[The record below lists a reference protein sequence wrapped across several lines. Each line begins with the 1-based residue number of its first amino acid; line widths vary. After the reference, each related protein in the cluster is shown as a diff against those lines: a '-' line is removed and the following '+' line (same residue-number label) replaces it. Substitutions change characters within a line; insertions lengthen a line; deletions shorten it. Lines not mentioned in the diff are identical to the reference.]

1 MSTNFASLGI
11 AVESSQAAKAA
22 DDLDKLV
29 DSAEGAQK
37 AIDGLGKTGEG
48 LANTGKKVSLAEAD
62 VAQSIDKSTAA
73 RDRQAGASR
82 KATDSAVA
90 EISVISQLDKAM
102 TGNISSMESLVQAEG
117 LLERARKGGLVTIE
131 EQAKYQDQL
140 GKAYDKIEKAE
151 AKELAQKQK
160 LIEAEN
166 RQIEALK
173 RTVNGIDPVTA
184 KLAKL
189 EAQEKALNDL
199 HKSGQIDADR
209 YNEALAK
216 IGKDRA
222 GLTEA
227 AGAFDK
233 LKLGTRQAQ
242 ENVMQLANAIQAGDL
257 GSGARAIAQ
266 LGAGAG
272 ESAKSL
278 AGMLLPAGLLVAV
291 IGSLGYAYFDA
302 MKQAREFN
310 SAINGG
316 TNGAGQT
323 IASLKDMADGAGR
336 VTGNLSGA
344 REAVVSLASGAATSG
359 TQMRNL
365 AEAAAA
371 VSEVTGQGAGE
382 LAKSFATAGDTAT
395 EAASK
400 ISSQYGLITLEQ
412 YQVIKGLDDQGDSQR
427 ALDVLSEDLNQ
438 AALTRLKTYRESL
451 SDVERDWDK
460 IKNAIKGAYA
470 EVRSEIFPDLAK
482 QIEITQRVLDTR
494 KGGGVAGAISNGLSS
509 LNTALGLGTG
519 EHDDSTEALEK
530 KLAELKSRLAASS
543 AQTAAIG
550 EATDANQ
557 KAIKAQRELDAQL
570 DNVSPLNKRK
580 AGLEKLNDQFKALY
594 ENAEKT
600 GQKSPL
606 LDGVSYDGG
615 KFSGGAYDTL
625 LKGLEDKNKDPKTAG
640 AQVDLTSFNDAKN
653 DLAAITASYKNY
665 QKELD
670 AAQKAGLVSQA
681 DYLLRRE
688 ALIGNERDQVTA
700 AYEAEIAALEA
711 AKGKKTTTAA
721 QSIQLDQKI
730 ADARAGMLKAQKD
743 ADSQL
748 TVIATNEKGRLEQL
762 TAASE
767 AYVNQ
772 LERQRAALEAAGSR
786 AANGLGLG
794 DRQAALQASL
804 DATTDKFNDERAK
817 LLDRRKTAP
826 DKYSQEDYMRDLAS
840 LEDAERKYRDTVVDN
855 YDKMSEAQGDW
866 RSGASSAFQNY
877 LQSANDVAGQTKSL
891 FTSAFSS
898 MEDAIANF
906 ALTGKLSFSDFAKSV
921 LADMAKIAAR
931 QAASQGLSALF
942 GIASSALSAYLGGG
956 GGNGLAAGS
965 AGAASSNLG
974 ASSAGYSSTYFPQA
988 LGGAWSRGVQ
998 MFADGGAFTN
1008 SVVSKPTAFGMA
1020 NGKTGVMGEAGDE
1033 AIMPLTRTA
1042 GGALGVRAI
1051 GGGGGS
1057 SNNQV
1062 VIQQSFSVPDGQ
1074 GNPSDAD
1081 SQAVAQAYAKSAK
1094 QGAQEQIAR
1103 DLRPGGQ
1110 IWAAINNRS

>member
-37 AIDGLGKTGEG
+37 AIDDLGKTGEG
-48 LANTGKKVSLAEAD
+48 LANTGKKVSQAEAD

-140 GKAYDKIEKAE
+140 GKAYDKIEKVE
-151 AKELAQKQK
+151 AKELVQKQK

-199 HKSGQIDADR
+199 HKTGQIDADR

-257 GSGARAIAQ
+257 GSGARALAQ

-278 AGMLLPAGLLVAV
+278 AGMLIPAGLLVAV

-310 SAINGG
+310 AAINGG

-382 LAKSFATAGDTAT
+382 LAKSFATAGETAT
-395 EAASK
+395 EAAGK
-400 ISSQYGLITLEQ
+400 ISSQYGLLTLEQ

-427 ALDVLSEDLNQ
+427 ALDVLSEDLNR

-451 SDVERDWDK
+451 SDVERDWDN
-460 IKNAIKGAYA
+460 IKTAIKGAYA

-530 KLAELKSRLAASS
+530 KLAGLKARQAASS
-543 AQTAAIG
+543 NLAIATG
-550 EATDANQ
+550 ENTDANQ
-557 KAIKAQRELDAQL
+557 KAIEAQRALDAQL
-570 DNVSPLNKRK
+570 DNVNPLAKRQ
-580 AGLEKLNDQFKALY
+580 AGLKKLNDQFGALY

-606 LDGVSYDGG
+606 LDGVSFDGN

-625 LKGLEDKNKDPKTAG
+625 LKGLQDKNKDPKAAG
-640 AQVDLTSFNDAKN
+640 TQADLSSFNNAKN
-653 DLAAITASYKNY
+653 DLAAITDTYKNY
-665 QKELD
+665 QKELE
-670 AAQKAGLVSQA
+670 AAQKAGLLSEA
-681 DYLLRRE
+681 DYLLRRQ
-688 ALIGNERDQVTA
+688 ALIGNQLDQTTA

-711 AKGKKTTTAA
+711 AKGKKSTSAA

-730 ADARAGMLKAQKD
+730 ADARAGMVKAQKD

-748 TVIATNEKGRLEQL
+748 EVLATNETGRLAKQERAIS
-762 TAASE
+762 T
-767 AYVNQ
+767 YVQ
-772 LERQRAALEAAGSR
+772 ALGQQQRALELAGQR
-786 AANGLGLG
+786 AVLGVGQG
-794 DRQAALQASL
+794 DRQNALSGELNSQQ
-804 DATTDKFNDERAK
+804 
-817 LLDRRKTAP
+817 DRFA
-826 DKYSQEDYMRDLAS
+826 QQS
-840 LEDAERKYRDTVVDN
+840 LELANQKSDPSRN
-855 YDKMSEAQGDW
+855 MSEEEFKRKSQALADANKAATDQIRQNYADVENAQGDW
-866 RSGASSAFQNY
+866 TKGATAAWDNY
-877 LQSANDVAGQTKSL
+877 LDSARNIAGQTKSL
-891 FTSAFSS
+891 FGNAFSS
-898 MEDAIANF
+898 MEDSLVSFAISGKASF
-906 ALTGKLSFSDFAKSV
+906 ADFTKSI
-921 LADMAKIAAR
+921 LADMARIATR
-931 QAASQGLSALF
+931 Q
-942 GIASSALSAYLGGG
+942 ASSALLGSLVGAAASYFGGSAAG

-974 ASSAGYSSTYFPQA
+974 ASAAGYSNTYFPQA
-988 LGGAWSRGVQ
+988 NGGAWSGGVQ
-998 MFADGGAFTN
+998 LFADGGAFTN
-1008 SVVSKPTAFGMA
+1008 SIVSKPTAFGMA
-1020 NGKTGVMGEAGDE
+1020 NGKTGVMGEAGEE
-1033 AIMPLTRTA
+1033 AIMPLTRTSS
-1042 GGALGVRAI
+1042 GKLGVMAM
-1051 GGGGGS
+1051 GGS
-1057 SNNQV
+1057 GSGGTQINV
-1062 VIQQSFSVPDGQ
+1062 EVHIDGDGNASSTADAPGYDLFGKELATFVEQKYQELRSKDMRQ
-1074 GNPSDAD
+1074 GG
-1081 SQAVAQAYAKSAK
+1081 V
-1094 QGAQEQIAR
+1094 
-1103 DLRPGGQ
+1103 
-1110 IWAAINNRS
+1110 INNAIKGR

>member
-1 MSTNFASLGI
+1 MSTNFATLGI

-37 AIDGLGKTGEG
+37 AIDDLGKTGEG
-48 LANTGKKVSLAEAD
+48 LANTGKKVSQAETD
-62 VAQSIDKSTAA
+62 VAQSIDKSTTA

-82 KATDSAVA
+82 KAADSAVA

-102 TGNISSMESLVQAEG
+102 TGNIDSIESLVKAEG

-184 KLAKL
+184 KLTKL

-199 HKSGQIDADR
+199 HKTGQIYAER

-222 GLTEA
+222 GLTET

-242 ENVMQLANAIQAGDL
+242 ENVMQLVNAIQAGDL

-278 AGMLLPAGLLVAV
+278 AGMLIPAGLLVAV

-310 SAINGG
+310 AAINGG

-336 VTGNLSGA
+336 VTGNLTGA

-395 EAASK
+395 EAAGK
-400 ISSQYGLITLEQ
+400 ISSQYGLLTLEQ
-412 YQVIKGLDDQGDSQR
+412 YHVIKGLDDQGDSQR

-451 SDVERDWDK
+451 SDVERDWDN
-460 IKNAIKGAYA
+460 IKTAIKGAYA

-530 KLAELKSRLAASS
+530 KLAGLKSRIAGSA
-543 AQTAAIG
+543 AQTAATG

-557 KAIKAQRELDAQL
+557 KAIEAQKALDAQL
-570 DNVSPLNKRK
+570 DNINPLNKRK
-580 AGLEKLNDQFKALY
+580 AGLDKLNLQFKALY
-594 ENAEKT
+594 ENAEKA

-606 LDGVSYDGG
+606 LDGVSFDGS

-625 LKGLEDKNKDPKTAG
+625 LKGLQDKNKDPKAAG
-640 AQVDLTSFNDAKN
+640 TQVDLTSFNDAKN
-653 DLAAITASYKNY
+653 NLAAIAADYKNY

-670 AAQKAGLVSQA
+670 AAQKAGLISEA
-681 DYLLRRE
+681 DYLLRRQ

-700 AYEAEIAALEA
+700 AYESEISALEA
-711 AKGKKTTTAA
+711 AKGKKTTSAA

-730 ADARAGMLKAQKD
+730 ADARAGMVKAQKD

-748 TVIATNEKGRLEQL
+748 EVLATNETGRLAKQER
-762 TAASE
+762 AISS
-767 AYVNQ
+767 YVQ
-772 LERQRAALEAAGSR
+772 ALGQQQRALELAGQR
-786 AANGLGLG
+786 AVLGVGQG
-794 DRQAALQASL
+794 DRQNELNGQLNSQQ
-804 DATTDKFNDERAK
+804 
-817 LLDRRKTAP
+817 DRFA
-826 DKYSQEDYMRDLAS
+826 QQS
-840 LEDAERKYRDTVVDN
+840 LELENQRSDPSR
-855 YDKMSEAQGDW
+855 KMSDEEFTRKSQALADANKKATDQIRQNYADVGSAQGDW
-866 RSGASSAFQNY
+866 TNGATAAWQNY
-877 LQSANDVAGQTKSL
+877 LDSAQNVAGQTKSL
-891 FTSAFSS
+891 FGNAFSS
-898 MEDAIANF
+898 MEDAVVNF
-906 ALTGKLSFSDFAKSV
+906 AMTGKLSFADFTKSI
-921 LADMAKIAAR
+921 LADMARIATR
-931 QAASQGLSALF
+931 Q
-942 GIASSALSAYLGGG
+942 ASSALLGSLVGAAASYLGGSAAG
-956 GGNGLAAGS
+956 GGNGMAAGS
-965 AGAASSNLG
+965 AGATSSNLG
-974 ASSAGYSSTYFPQA
+974 ASQAGYTGMYAQA
-988 LGGAWSRGVQ
+988 MGGAWSGGVQ

-1008 SVVSKPTAFGMA
+1008 SIVSKPTAFGMA
-1020 NGKTGVMGEAGDE
+1020 NGKTGIMGEAGEE
-1033 AIMPLTRTA
+1033 AIMPLTRTSSGKLGVMAMGGGAA
-1042 GGALGVRAI
+1042 GGTQINVEVRIDGDGNASSSSDDPGYDLFGKELATFVEQKYQELRTKDMRQGGVINKAI
-1051 GGGGGS
+1051 KG
-1057 SNNQV
+1057 
-1062 VIQQSFSVPDGQ
+1062 
-1074 GNPSDAD
+1074 
-1081 SQAVAQAYAKSAK
+1081 
-1094 QGAQEQIAR
+1094 R
-1103 DLRPGGQ
+1103 
-1110 IWAAINNRS
+1110 

>member
-1 MSTNFASLGI
+1 MSTNFATLGI
-11 AVESSQAAKAA
+11 SVESSQAAKAA

-37 AIDGLGKTGEG
+37 AIDDLGKTGEG
-48 LANTGKKVSLAEAD
+48 LANTGKKVSQAETD

-82 KATDSAVA
+82 KAADSAVA

-102 TGNISSMESLVQAEG
+102 TSNIDSMESLVQAEG

-160 LIEAEN
+160 LIDAEE
-166 RQIEALK
+166 RRIDSLK
-173 RTVNGIDPVTA
+173 RTVNGIDPLVA

-199 HKSGQIDADR
+199 YKAGGIDADAYAER
-209 YNEALAK
+209 LAK
-216 IGKDRA
+216 IGKDRS
-222 GLTEA
+222 GITDTTS
-227 AGAFDK
+227 AFDK

-242 ENVMQLANAIQAGDL
+242 ENVMQLANALQSGDL

-278 AGMLLPAGLLVAV
+278 AGMLISAGLLVAV

-310 SAINGG
+310 AAINGG

-323 IASLKDMADGAGR
+323 IASLKEMADGAGR
-336 VTGNLSGA
+336 ITGNMSGA

-359 TQMRNL
+359 AQMRNL

-382 LAKSFATAGDTAT
+382 LAKSFATAGETAT
-395 EAASK
+395 EAAGK
-400 ISSQYGLITLEQ
+400 ISSQYGLLTLEQ

-460 IKNAIKGAYA
+460 IKTAIKGAYA

-530 KLAELKSRLAASS
+530 KLAGLKSRLSAST
-543 AQTAAIG
+543 AQTAATG

-557 KAIKAQRELDAQL
+557 KAIEAQRALDAQL
-570 DNVSPLNKRK
+570 DNVNPLAKRQ
-580 AGLEKLNDQFKALY
+580 AGLKKLNDQFRALY

-606 LDGVSYDGG
+606 LDGVSFDGA

-625 LKGLEDKNKDPKTAG
+625 LKGLETKNKDPKAAG
-640 AQVDLTSFNDAKN
+640 SQVDLTGFNNAKN
-653 DLAAITASYKNY
+653 NLAAIAADYKNY

-670 AAQKAGLVSQA
+670 AAQKAGLIDET
-681 DYLLRRE
+681 DYLVRRQ

-700 AYEAEIAALEA
+700 AYESEIAALEA
-711 AKGKKTTTAA
+711 AKGKKTTSAA

-730 ADARAGMLKAQKD
+730 ADARAGMVKAQKD

-748 TVIATNEKGRLEQL
+748 EVLATNETGRLAKQER
-762 TAASE
+762 AISS
-767 AYVNQ
+767 YVQ
-772 LERQRAALEAAGSR
+772 ALGQQQKALELAGQRAV
-786 AANGLGLG
+786 LGVGQG
-794 DRQAALQASL
+794 DRQSALNGQLNSQQ
-804 DATTDKFNDERAK
+804 
-817 LLDRRKTAP
+817 DRFA
-826 DKYSQEDYMRDLAS
+826 QQS
-840 LEDAERKYRDTVVDN
+840 LELENQRSDPSR
-855 YDKMSEAQGDW
+855 KMSDEEFTRKSQALADANKKATDQIRQNYADVESAQGDW
-866 RSGASSAFQNY
+866 TNGATAAWQNY
-877 LQSANDVAGQTKSL
+877 LDSAQDVAGQTKSL
-891 FTSAFSS
+891 FGNAFSS
-898 MEDAIANF
+898 MEDAVVNF
-906 ALTGKLSFSDFAKSV
+906 AMTGKMSFADFTKSI
-921 LADMAKIAAR
+921 LADMARIATR
-931 QAASQGLSALF
+931 Q
-942 GIASSALSAYLGGG
+942 ASSALLGSLVGAAASYFGGSAAG
-956 GGNGLAAGS
+956 GGNGMAAGS
-965 AGAASSNLG
+965 AGATSSNLG
-974 ASSAGYSSTYFPQA
+974 ASQAGYTGMYAQA
-988 LGGAWSRGVQ
+988 MGGAWSGGVQ

-1020 NGKTGVMGEAGDE
+1020 NGKTGIMGEAGEE
-1033 AIMPLTRTA
+1033 AIMPLTRTTS
-1042 GGALGVRAI
+1042 GKLGVMSM
-1051 GGGGGS
+1051 GGGGAGS
-1057 SNNQV
+1057 TQINVEVHIDGDGNASSSSDDPGYDLFGKELATFVEQKYQELRTKDMRQGG
-1062 VIQQSFSVPDGQ
+1062 VI
-1074 GNPSDAD
+1074 N
-1081 SQAVAQAYAKSAK
+1081 K
-1094 QGAQEQIAR
+1094 
-1103 DLRPGGQ
+1103 
-1110 IWAAINNRS
+1110 AIKGR

>member
-37 AIDGLGKTGEG
+37 AIDDLGKTGEG
-48 LANTGKKVSLAEAD
+48 LANTGKKVSQAEAD

-151 AKELAQKQK
+151 AKELVQKQK

-199 HKSGQIDADR
+199 HKTGQIDADR

-257 GSGARAIAQ
+257 ASGARAIAQ

-278 AGMLLPAGLLVAV
+278 AGMLIPAGLLVAV

-310 SAINGG
+310 AAINGG

-323 IASLKDMADGAGR
+323 IDSLKDVADGAGR

-382 LAKSFATAGDTAT
+382 LAKSFATAGETAT
-395 EAASK
+395 EAAGK
-400 ISSQYGLITLEQ
+400 ISSQYGLLTLEQ

-427 ALDVLSEDLNQ
+427 ALDVLSEDLNR

-451 SDVERDWDK
+451 SDVERDWDN
-460 IKNAIKGAYA
+460 IKTAIKGAYA

-530 KLAELKSRLAASS
+530 KLAGLKARQAASS
-543 AQTAAIG
+543 NLAIATG
-550 EATDANQ
+550 ENTDANQ
-557 KAIKAQRELDAQL
+557 KAIEAQRALDAQL
-570 DNVSPLNKRK
+570 DNVNPLAKRQ
-580 AGLEKLNDQFKALY
+580 AGLKKLNDQFSALY

-606 LDGVSYDGG
+606 LDGVSFDGN

-625 LKGLEDKNKDPKTAG
+625 LKGLQDKNKDPKAAG
-640 AQVDLTSFNDAKN
+640 TQVDLSSFNNAKN
-653 DLAAITASYKNY
+653 DLAAITDTYKNY
-665 QKELD
+665 QKELE
-670 AAQKAGLVSQA
+670 AAQKAGLLSEA
-681 DYLLRRE
+681 DYLLRRQ
-688 ALIGNERDQVTA
+688 ALIGNQLDQTTA

-711 AKGKKTTTAA
+711 SKGKKTTSAA

-730 ADARAGMLKAQKD
+730 ADARAGMVKAQKD

-748 TVIATNEKGRLEQL
+748 EVLATNEAGRLAKQER
-762 TAASE
+762 AISS
-767 AYVNQ
+767 YVQ
-772 LERQRAALEAAGSR
+772 ALGQQQRALELAGQR
-786 AANGLGLG
+786 AVLGVGQG
-794 DRQAALQASL
+794 DRQNALSGELNSQQDRFAQQALELENQRSDPSRNMSDEEFTRKSQAL
-804 DATTDKFNDERAK
+804 ADANKKATDQIR
-817 LLDRRKTAP
+817 
-826 DKYSQEDYMRDLAS
+826 Q
-840 LEDAERKYRDTVVDN
+840 N
-855 YDKMSEAQGDW
+855 YADVEAAQGDW
-866 RSGASSAFQNY
+866 TKGVTAAWENY
-877 LQSANDVAGQTKSL
+877 LDSAQNIAGQTKSL
-891 FTSAFSS
+891 FGNAFSS
-898 MEDAIANF
+898 MEDSLVNF
-906 ALTGKLSFSDFAKSV
+906 AITGKASFADFTKSI
-921 LADMAKIAAR
+921 LADMARIATR
-931 QAASQGLSALF
+931 Q
-942 GIASSALSAYLGGG
+942 ASSALLGSLVGAAASYFGGSAAG

-974 ASSAGYSSTYFPQA
+974 ASAAGYSNTYFPQA
-988 LGGAWSRGVQ
+988 NGGAWSGGVQ
-998 MFADGGAFTN
+998 LFADGGAFTN
-1008 SVVSKPTAFGMA
+1008 SIVSKPTAFGMA
-1020 NGKTGVMGEAGDE
+1020 NGKTGVMGEAGEE
-1033 AIMPLTRTA
+1033 AIMPLTRTSS
-1042 GGALGVRAI
+1042 GKLGVMAM
-1051 GGGGGS
+1051 GGGGAGGTQINVEVHIDGEGNAS
-1057 SNNQV
+1057 STADAPGYDLFGKELATFVEQKY
-1062 VIQQSFSVPDGQ
+1062 QELRSRDMRQ
-1074 GNPSDAD
+1074 GG
-1081 SQAVAQAYAKSAK
+1081 V
-1094 QGAQEQIAR
+1094 
-1103 DLRPGGQ
+1103 
-1110 IWAAINNRS
+1110 INNAIKGR

>member
-37 AIDGLGKTGEG
+37 AIDDLGKTGEG
-48 LANTGKKVSLAEAD
+48 LANTGKKVSQAEAD

-73 RDRQAGASR
+73 RDRQAGASQR
-82 KATDSAVA
+82 TGVTATA
-90 EISVISQLDKAM
+90 EIAVIKQLQSAM
-102 TGNISSMESLVQAEG
+102 EGNLGSIEQIIQAEG
-117 LLERARKGGLVTIE
+117 SLERARKTGMVEGADQV
-131 EQAKYQDQL
+131 KYQE
-140 GKAYDKIEKAE
+140 KITAAYDKLEKAE
-151 AKELAQKQK
+151 AKELAQKQR
-160 LIEAEN
+160 LIEAEG
-166 RQIEALK
+166 RRIEALK

-189 EAQEKALNDL
+189 EERERALNEL
-199 HKSGQIDADR
+199 HRIGEKDATE
-209 YNEALAK
+209 YNEALAR

-227 AGAFDK
+227 NSAFDK

-242 ENVMQLANAIQAGDL
+242 ENVMQLANALQSGDL

-272 ESAKSL
+272 ASAKSM
-278 AGMLLPAGLLVAV
+278 ASMLIPAGLLVAV

-310 SAINGG
+310 AAINGG

-336 VTGNLSGA
+336 ITGNMSGA

-382 LAKSFATAGDTAT
+382 LAKSFATAGETAT
-395 EAASK
+395 EAAGK
-400 ISSQYGLITLEQ
+400 ISSQFGLLTLEQ

-438 AALTRLKTYRESL
+438 AALQRLKSYRESL
-451 SDVERDWDK
+451 SDVERDWDN
-460 IKNAIKGAYA
+460 IKTAIKGAYA

-530 KLAELKSRLAASS
+530 KLAGLKSRLAASS
-543 AQTAAIG
+543 AQTAATG
-550 EATDANQ
+550 EVTDANQ
-557 KAIKAQRELDAQL
+557 KAIEAQKALDAQL
-570 DNVSPLNKRK
+570 DNVNPLAKRQ
-580 AGLEKLNDQFKALY
+580 AGLKKLNDQFKALY

-606 LDGVSYDGG
+606 LNGVNFDGS

-640 AQVDLTSFNDAKN
+640 TQVDLTGFNDAKN
-653 DLAAITASYKNY
+653 NFASIAADYKNY
-665 QKELD
+665 QKELE
-670 AAQKAGLVSQA
+670 AAQKAGLLSEA
-681 DYLLRRE
+681 DYLQRRQ

-711 AKGKKTTTAA
+711 AKGKKTTSAA

-730 ADARAGMLKAQKD
+730 ADARAGMVKAQKD

-748 TVIATNEKGRLEQL
+748 EVLATNETGRLAKQERAIS
-762 TAASE
+762 T
-767 AYVNQ
+767 YVQ
-772 LERQRAALEAAGSR
+772 ALGQQQRALELAGQR
-786 AANGLGLG
+786 AVIGVGQG
-794 DRQAALQASL
+794 DRQNALSGELNSQQ
-804 DATTDKFNDERAK
+804 
-817 LLDRRKTAP
+817 DRFA
-826 DKYSQEDYMRDLAS
+826 QQS
-840 LEDAERKYRDTVVDN
+840 LELANQKSDPSRN
-855 YDKMSEAQGDW
+855 MSEEEFKRKSQALADANKAATDQIRQNYADVENAQGDW
-866 RSGASSAFQNY
+866 TKGATAAWDNY
-877 LQSANDVAGQTKSL
+877 LDSARNIAGQTKSL
-891 FTSAFSS
+891 FGNAFSS
-898 MEDAIANF
+898 MEDAVVNF
-906 ALTGKLSFSDFAKSV
+906 AVTGKASFSDFAKSI
-921 LADMAKIAAR
+921 LADMARIATR
-931 QAASQGLSALF
+931 Q
-942 GIASSALSAYLGGG
+942 ASSALLSSLVGSAASYLGGSAA

-965 AGAASSNLG
+965 AGAGSSNLG
-974 ASSAGYSSTYFPQA
+974 ASAGGYSGSYFPQA
-988 LGGAWSRGVQ
+988 LGGAWSGGVQ

-1008 SVVSKPTAFGMA
+1008 SIVSKPTAFGMA
-1020 NGKTGVMGEAGDE
+1020 NGKTGVMGEAGEE
-1033 AIMPLTRTA
+1033 AIMPLTRTSS
-1042 GGALGVRAI
+1042 GKLGVMAM
-1051 GGGGGS
+1051 GGGGAGATQINVEVHIDGEGNAS
-1057 SNNQV
+1057 SSADAPGYDLFGKELATFVEQKY
-1062 VIQQSFSVPDGQ
+1062 QQMRNKDMGQ
-1074 GNPSDAD
+1074 GGVISN
-1081 SQAVAQAYAKSAK
+1081 
-1094 QGAQEQIAR
+1094 
-1103 DLRPGGQ
+1103 
-1110 IWAAINNRS
+1110 AIKGR

>member
-37 AIDGLGKTGEG
+37 AIDELGKTGEG
-48 LANTGKKVSLAEAD
+48 LANTGKKVSQAEAD
-62 VAQSIDKSTAA
+62 VAQSIDKSTVA

-166 RQIEALK
+166 RQIEAMK

-189 EAQEKALNDL
+189 EAQEKTLNDL
-199 HKSGQIDADR
+199 HKAGQIDAER
-209 YNEALAK
+209 YNEVLAK

-227 AGAFDK
+227 ASAFDK

-257 GSGARAIAQ
+257 GSGARAIVQ

-278 AGMLLPAGLLVAV
+278 AGMLIPASLLVAV

-310 SAINGG
+310 AAINGG

-382 LAKSFATAGDTAT
+382 LAKSFANAGDTAT

-412 YQVIKGLDDQGDSQR
+412 YQVIKGLDDQGESQR
-427 ALDVLSEDLNQ
+427 ALDTLSEDLNQ

-482 QIEITQRVLDTR
+482 QVEITQRVLDTR

-509 LNTALGLGTG
+509 LNSALGLGTG

-530 KLAELKSRLAASS
+530 KLADLKAR
-543 AQTAAIG
+543 QTASANLAIVTG
-550 EATDANQ
+550 ENADANQ
-557 KAIKAQRELDAQL
+557 KAIEAQKALDAQL
-570 DNVSPLNKRK
+570 DNVNPLNKRK
-580 AGLEKLNDQFKALY
+580 AGLEKLNNQFKALY
-594 ENAEKT
+594 ENAEKA

-606 LDGVSYDGG
+606 LDGVSYDGK
-615 KFSGGAYDTL
+615 KFSGGAYDIL
-625 LKGLEDKNKDPKTAG
+625 LKGLQDKNKDPKAAG
-640 AQVDLTSFNDAKN
+640 SQVDLTSFNNAKN
-653 DLAAITASYKNY
+653 DLAAITDTYKNY
-665 QKELD
+665 QKELE
-670 AAQKAGLVSQA
+670 AAQKAGLLSEE
-681 DYLLRRE
+681 DYLLRRQ
-688 ALIGNERDQVTA
+688 ALIGNQLDQTTA

-711 AKGKKTTTAA
+711 AKGKKSTSAA
-721 QSIQLDQKI
+721 QSIQLDQKV
-730 ADARAGMLKAQKD
+730 ADARAGMVKAQKD

-748 TVIATNEKGRLEQL
+748 EVLATNETGRLAKQERAIS
-762 TAASE
+762 T
-767 AYVNQ
+767 YVQ
-772 LERQRAALEAAGSR
+772 ALGQQQRALELAGQR
-786 AANGLGLG
+786 AVLGVVQG
-794 DRQAALQASL
+794 DRQNALSGELNSQQ
-804 DATTDKFNDERAK
+804 
-817 LLDRRKTAP
+817 DRFA
-826 DKYSQEDYMRDLAS
+826 QQS
-840 LEDAERKYRDTVVDN
+840 LELANQKSDPSRN
-855 YDKMSEAQGDW
+855 MSEEEFKRKSQALADANKAATDQIRQNYADVEAAQGDW
-866 RSGASSAFQNY
+866 TNGATSAWANY
-877 LQSANDVAGQTKSL
+877 LDSARNIAGQTKTL
-891 FTSAFSS
+891 FGNAFSS
-898 MEDAIANF
+898 MEDAVVNF
-906 ALTGKLSFSDFAKSV
+906 AMTGKLSFADFAKSV
-921 LADMAKIAAR
+921 LADMARIATR
-931 QAASQGLSALF
+931 QASSTLLSSLFGAGLSYF
-942 GIASSALSAYLGGG
+942 GGG

-974 ASSAGYSSTYFPQA
+974 ASAGGYSGSYFPQA
-988 LGGAWSRGVQ
+988 KGGAWSGGVQ

-1020 NGKTGVMGEAGDE
+1020 NGKTGVMGEAGEE
-1033 AIMPLTRTA
+1033 AIMPLTRTSS
-1042 GGALGVRAI
+1042 GKLGVMAM
-1051 GGGGGS
+1051 GGGGAGGTQINVEVHIDGDGNAS
-1057 SNNQV
+1057 STADAPGYDLFGKELATFVEQKY
-1062 VIQQSFSVPDGQ
+1062 QELRSRDMRQ
-1074 GNPSDAD
+1074 GG
-1081 SQAVAQAYAKSAK
+1081 V
-1094 QGAQEQIAR
+1094 
-1103 DLRPGGQ
+1103 
-1110 IWAAINNRS
+1110 INNAIKGR